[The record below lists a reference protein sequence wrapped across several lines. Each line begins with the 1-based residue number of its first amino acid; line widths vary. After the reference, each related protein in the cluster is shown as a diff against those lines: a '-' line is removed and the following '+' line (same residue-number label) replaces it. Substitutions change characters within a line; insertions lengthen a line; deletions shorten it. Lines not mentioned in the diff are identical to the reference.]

1 MAPTSL
7 WSSARI
13 TAQTGTARRR
23 RAARRSA
30 VPILIALAAVALLAA
45 GCGGDDDAANGES
58 STAPGVAAA
67 TTALEQD
74 AVVIDVRTPE
84 EYDAGHVA
92 DAQLIDIQAPGFT
105 EAIEALDPE
114 QNYVVYCRSGNRSAV
129 AAEQMTAI
137 GLDVLDGGGLDDMVA
152 GGWTTA

>member
-1 MAPTSL
+1 MAPIPLRSP
-7 WSSARI
+7 
-13 TAQTGTARRR
+13 ARRTADPGAAR
-23 RAARRSA
+23 PGRAAGRSV
-30 VPILIALAAVALLAA
+30 VPILMALVAIALLAA
-45 GCGGDDDAANGES
+45 GCSGDDDAADGES
-58 STAPGVAAA
+58 STAPGVPAA

-105 EAIEALDPE
+105 EAIEALDPD

-137 GLDVLDGGGLDDMVA
+137 GLEVLDGGGLDDMVA